1 MIVAGVAVRE
11 QATIDTLIDHC
22 LSIQLP
28 DPLVRL
34 VQSSPLLR
42 IIQGRRLDPV
52 DLVTLRE
59 ISEVGRR
66 APLHLYHTLVGCDP
80 RFLLASDE
88 KLARIVGPIHVL
100 RLVVG
105 LSDSLVRQATARLA
119 GI

>member
-1 MIVAGVAVRE
+1 M
-11 QATIDTLIDHC
+11 
-22 LSIQLP
+22 
-28 DPLVRL
+28 
-34 VQSSPLLR
+34 
-42 IIQGRRLDPV
+42 
-52 DLVTLRE
+52 TLRK

-66 APLHLYHTLVGCDP
+66 APLYFYHALVGRDS

-88 KLARIVGPIHVL
+88 KLARIAGPIHDL